1 MTFSVA
7 AFCPETG
14 MFGTIVTSSSICVA
28 SRCAF
33 GRAGVGAASSQNI
46 TDPSLG
52 NRLLDLCEQ
61 GASAEESLAQVVKET
76 PNVDWRQLGVI
87 DKQGN
92 SACYS
97 GEKTLGVHNMAQ
109 GKNCLAMGNLLD
121 NKGIPAALVEAFE
134 SSSGHLAD
142 RLLTALEA
150 GVKAGGEA
158 GPVHSVGVKVY
169 SEYDWPI
176 VDLRVDW
183 DPIPDNAIPQLRT
196 IWEEY
201 EPQMQ
206 PYITRAI
213 NPDEAESY
221 GVPGDE

>member
-7 AFCPETG
+7 AFCPNSG

-46 TDPSLG
+46 TDPRLG
-52 NRLLDLCEQ
+52 NRLLDLCEE
-61 GASAEESLAQVVKET
+61 GKSAEASLAQVVKET
-76 PNVDWRQLGVI
+76 ANIDWRQLGII

-92 SACYS
+92 TACYS

-109 GKNCLAMGNLLD
+109 GNNCLAMGNLLD
-121 NKGIPAALVEAFE
+121 NAGIPEALIESFE
-134 SSSGHLAD
+134 NSSGHLTE
-142 RLLTALEA
+142 RLLMALEA
-150 GVKAGGEA
+150 GVAAGGEA
-158 GPVHSVGVKVY
+158 GPIHSVGVKVY
-169 SEYDWPI
+169 SEYEWPI

-183 DPIPDNAIPQLRT
+183 DPIPDNAIPQLRK

-201 EPQMQ
+201 EPQLQ

-213 NPDEAESY
+213 NPEESESY